1 MRGEGRTARAEG
13 ARGFE
18 RGTPCATR
26 ELPMDRARIV
36 ELDRA
41 HVWHP
46 YTPMDAWA
54 TVDPIV
60 VARAEGSWLEDVD
73 GRRYLDGNSSWWVAA
88 LGHGH
93 PRLLRVLAEQSRALV
108 HCALGGIA
116 HEPAARL
123 AEELCAV
130 VPPGLSRV

>member
-1 MRGEGRTARAEG
+1 
-13 ARGFE
+13 
-18 RGTPCATR
+18 
-26 ELPMDRARIV
+26 MDRARIV

-60 VARAEGSWLEDVD
+60 VARARGSWLEDVD
-73 GRRYLDGNSSWWVAA
+73 GRRYLDGNASWWVAA

-93 PRLLRVLAEQSRALV
+93 PRLLRVLRLNIGVGHLV
-108 HCALGGIA
+108 EGNEKASK
-116 HEPAARL
+116 P
-123 AEELCAV
+123 
-130 VPPGLSRV
+130 